1 MTPSPAPS
9 ASHAPH
15 APHVLLST
23 LAALCLA
30 CSGAAGGT
38 LDLLESYRA
47 AMANHAD
54 LLAARAA
61 AEAGREAQPMARAQL
76 LPTAGLSL
84 GHYRND
90 LSTRT
95 LGAGPAADNEQR
107 YTSRSGALVLRQP
120 LYRPAAWAGYR
131 RAQAMV
137 AQAEATLIQAEQ
149 DTGLQVAQAYF
160 DLLLAREGQLQMQTQ
175 ARVIGL
181 QLEAAQRVLAAGQ
194 GTRTDVDDAQARLDL
209 ALAREVVARDTVA
222 QAVQELQ
229 AMVQQPVEQIRPLKV
244 DTLRLAAPDPDQLE
258 HWWQQAEQRSPA
270 IAVLTAQVLG
280 LQADIDRLAAGHR
293 PTLDAILQRS
303 VTDRDSI
310 FNPGSTY
317 HNTQVG
323 LSLNVPLY
331 AGGGVSAQVRQ
342 AMAALEEARYKLEA
356 EQRQLRNEVRKAF
369 QAVRQGVHK
378 VQALE
383 QAERS
388 AQQAVVSSERGLSA
402 GIRSRLDILNAQQQ
416 LSQAVLELARE
427 RLACL
432 MAQVRLHALT
442 GGLDETRIQQVNQA
456 LDLSASVRPDPYL
469 P

>member
-1 MTPSPAPS
+1 MHKPPAPLRHRWTGLALIALALAAVTPS
-9 ASHAPH
+9 
-15 APHVLLST
+15 
-23 LAALCLA
+23 A
-30 CSGAAGGT
+30 CAM
-38 LDLLESYRA
+38 DLLESYQA
-47 AMANHAD
+47 ALRGNAE

-61 AEAGREAQPMARAQL
+61 AEAGREARAIAQAQL
-76 LPTAGLSL
+76 LPSASL
-84 GHYRND
+84 NWSHYRND

-95 LGAGPAADNEQR
+95 PVSGIEVDNQQR

-120 LYRPAAWAGYR
+120 LYRPAAWAGYQR
-131 RAQAMV
+131 SESMV
-137 AQAEATLIQAEQ
+137 VQAEATLAQAEQ

-160 DLLLAREGQLQMQTQ
+160 NLLLSREGQLQMQTQ
-175 ARVIGL
+175 VRVIGI
-181 QLEAAQRVLAAGQ
+181 QLEAAQRALAAGQ

-209 ALAREVVARDTVA
+209 ALARQVVARDSVA

-229 AMVQQPVEQIRPLKV
+229 TMVQQTVQGIRPLKW
-244 DTLRLAAPDPDQLE
+244 DSLRPTAPEPDRLE
-258 HWWQQAEQRSPA
+258 HWWAQAEQRSPA
-270 IAVLTAQVLG
+270 IAAQAAQVRS

-293 PTLDAILQRS
+293 PTLDAVLQRS

-317 HNTQVG
+317 HNTQIG
-323 LSLNVPLY
+323 LSLNLPLY
-331 AGGGVSAQVRQ
+331 AGGGLSAQVRQ
-342 AMAALEEARYKLEA
+342 AMAAHAEAQHKLES
-356 EQRQLRNEVRKAF
+356 EQRQLRNEVHKAF

-388 AQQAVVSSERGLSA
+388 AQQAVVSSERGWSA
-402 GIRSRLDILNAQQQ
+402 GTRSRLDILNAQQQ
-416 LSQAVLELARE
+416 LSQAVLDLARE
-427 RLACL
+427 RLAWL

-442 GGLDETRIQQVNQA
+442 GGLDEARMAQINRA

>member
-1 MTPSPAPS
+1 MAKAPAPFGRLAILPALLALGLGCS
-9 ASHAPH
+9 A
-15 APHVLLST
+15 
-23 LAALCLA
+23 AAA
-30 CSGAAGGT
+30 GT

-47 AMANHAD
+47 AMASDAD
-54 LLAARAA
+54 LLAARSA
-61 AEAGREAQPMARAQL
+61 AEAGREAQPIARAQL
-76 LPTAGLSL
+76 LPSAGLSL
-84 GHYRND
+84 GHYRNE

-95 LGAGPAADNEQR
+95 LGAGPGADSLQQ

-131 RAQAMV
+131 RSQAMV
-137 AQAEATLIQAEQ
+137 AQAEATLAQAEQ

-160 DLLLAREGQLQMQTQ
+160 NLLLSREGQLQMQTQ
-175 ARVIGL
+175 VRVIGI
-181 QLEAAQRVLAAGQ
+181 QLEAAQRALAAGQ

-209 ALAREVVARDTVA
+209 ALARQVVARDSVA

-229 AMVQQPVEQIRPLKV
+229 TMVQQTVQGIRPLKW
-244 DTLRLAAPDPDQLE
+244 DSLRPTAPEPDRLE
-258 HWWQQAEQRSPA
+258 HWWAQAEQRSPA
-270 IAVLTAQVLG
+270 IAAQAAQVRS

-293 PTLDAILQRS
+293 PTLDAVLQRS

-317 HNTQVG
+317 HNTQIG
-323 LSLNVPLY
+323 LSLNLPLY
-331 AGGGVSAQVRQ
+331 AGGGLSAQVRQ
-342 AMAALEEARYKLEA
+342 AMAAHAEAQHKLES
-356 EQRQLRNEVRKAF
+356 EQRQLRNEVHKAF

-388 AQQAVVSSERGLSA
+388 AQQAVVSSERGWSA
-402 GIRSRLDILNAQQQ
+402 GTRSRLDILNAQQQ
-416 LSQAVLELARE
+416 LSQAVLDLARE
-427 RLACL
+427 RLAWL

-442 GGLDETRIQQVNQA
+442 GDLDEARMAQINRA

>member
-1 MTPSPAPS
+1 MPQSPALIGPR
-9 ASHAPH
+9 A
-15 APHVLLST
+15 LLSA

-30 CSGAAGGT
+30 SSSAAGGT
-38 LDLLESYRA
+38 LDLLVSYRS

-61 AEAGREAQPMARAQL
+61 AEAGREAQPIARAQL
-76 LPTAGLSL
+76 MPSAGLSL
-84 GHYRND
+84 SQYHND

-131 RAQAMV
+131 RAQAVV
-137 AQAEATLIQAEQ
+137 AQAEATLAQAEQ

-175 ARVIGL
+175 TRVIGI
-181 QLEAAQRVLAAGQ
+181 QLEAAQRALAAGQ

-209 ALAREVVARDTVA
+209 ALARQVVARDTVA

-229 AMVQQPVEQIRPLKV
+229 AMVQQPVQQIRPLKI
-244 DTLRLAAPDPDQLE
+244 DSLRLAPPDPDQLE
-258 HWWQQAEQRSPA
+258 HWWQMAEQHSPA
-270 IAVLTAQVLG
+270 IALLAAEVQG

-293 PTLDAILQRS
+293 PTLDAVLQRS

-310 FNPGSTY
+310 FNPGATY

-342 AMAALEEARYKLEA
+342 AVAAHEEARHKLEA

-402 GIRSRLDILNAQQQ
+402 GTRSRLDILNAQQQ

-442 GGLDETRIQQVNQA
+442 GRLDDTRIQQVNQA